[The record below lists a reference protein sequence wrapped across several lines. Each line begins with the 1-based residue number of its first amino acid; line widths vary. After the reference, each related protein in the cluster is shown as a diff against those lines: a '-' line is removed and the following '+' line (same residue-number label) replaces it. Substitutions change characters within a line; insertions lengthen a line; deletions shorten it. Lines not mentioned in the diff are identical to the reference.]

1 MLRTGTTI
9 DDLALCCGVDPK
21 SVERWLTLGRV
32 PHRANRW
39 DAARRLGYDDDY
51 LWPEPLAGASRAEAS
66 QSELVR
72 VYPDRGSVPRG
83 TWHQLLGGARE
94 EIAILVHAGLF
105 LAEDPAT
112 RRLLADQARA
122 GVRVRWLL
130 GDPPASVAQRGEEEG
145 IGPATVGAKVRNALS
160 FLRPLAEE
168 GLIEIRLH
176 DTTLYNSI
184 YRTDDQVLVNA
195 HVYGNTAA
203 CAPVLHLR
211 KVSAAA
217 WSPFTPSASNASGN
231 RRSRGTGRTRD
242 GPQDRLLRRPGR
254 AEGEQRRPGGCRRRG
269 PRRRRGAAD
278 PPHRQR
284 QLGAARRGDRDE
296 RVRRP
301 ARPSGRPSRRPAYE
315 SR

>member
-1 MLRTGTTI
+1 MQRTGTAI

-39 DAARRLGYDDDY
+39 DAARRLGYDEDY
-51 LWPEPLAGASRAEAS
+51 LWPDAPGRGHERRAEAS
-66 QSELVR
+66 KSELVR
-72 VYPDRGSVPRG
+72 LYPDRGSVPRG
-83 TWHQLLGGARE
+83 TWQQLLGGARE
-94 EIAILVHAGLF
+94 EIAILAHAALF

-112 RRLLADQARA
+112 RRLLAEQARD

-130 GDPPASVAQRGEEEG
+130 GDPSSASVAQRGEEEG

-184 YRTDDQVLVNA
+184 YRTDDQVLVNG

-211 KVSAAA
+211 KVS
-217 WSPFTPSASNASGN
+217 
-231 RRSRGTGRTRD
+231 
-242 GPQDRLLRRPGR
+242 
-254 AEGEQRRPGGCRRRG
+254 GGSLVTVYLECI
-269 PRRRRGAAD
+269 
-278 PPHRQR
+278 
-284 QLGAARRGDRDE
+284 E
-296 RVRRP
+296 RVWERAKP
-301 ARPSGRPSRRPAYE
+301 WTGGDA
-315 SR
+315 

>member
-1 MLRTGTTI
+1 LKRPATSGTLGYVTATPNERLRTAMLRTGTTI

-21 SVERWLTLGRV
+21 SVERWLSLGRV

-51 LWPEPLAGASRAEAS
+51 LWPDAPGRVRRDEAT

-72 VYPDRGSVPRG
+72 IYPDRGSVPRG

-94 EIAILVHAGLF
+94 EISILVHAGLF
-105 LAEDPAT
+105 IAEDPVT

-122 GVRVRWLL
+122 GVRVRMLL
-130 GDPPASVAQRGEEEG
+130 GDPSSDLVAKRGKEEG
-145 IGPATVGAKVRNALS
+145 IGTGTVAAKIRNALS
-160 FLRPLAEE
+160 FLAPLALE

-184 YRTDDQVLVNA
+184 YRADDQVLVNS

-211 KVSAAA
+211 KVSGGSLVAVY
-217 WSPFTPSASNASGN
+217 TDC
-231 RRSRGTGRTRD
+231 T
-242 GPQDRLLRRPGR
+242 DRVWEQSKPWN
-254 AEGEQRRPGGCRRRG
+254 GE
-269 PRRRRGAAD
+269 
-278 PPHRQR
+278 
-284 QLGAARRGDRDE
+284 E
-296 RVRRP
+296 T
-301 ARPSGRPSRRPAYE
+301 
-315 SR
+315 

>member
-1 MLRTGTTI
+1 MQRTGTAI

-39 DAARRLGYDDDY
+39 DAARRLGYDEDY
-51 LWPEPLAGASRAEAS
+51 LWPDAPGRGQKRRAEAS
-66 QSELVR
+66 KSELVGL
-72 VYPDRGSVPRG
+72 YPDRGSVPRG

-94 EIAILVHAGLF
+94 EIAILAHAALF

-112 RRLLADQARA
+112 RRLLAEQARD

-130 GDPPASVAQRGEEEG
+130 GDPSSASVAQRGEEES
-145 IGPATVGAKVRNALS
+145 IGSATVGAKVRNALS
-160 FLRPLAEE
+160 FLRPLAGE

-211 KVSAAA
+211 KVS
-217 WSPFTPSASNASGN
+217 
-231 RRSRGTGRTRD
+231 
-242 GPQDRLLRRPGR
+242 
-254 AEGEQRRPGGCRRRG
+254 GGSLVTVYLECI
-269 PRRRRGAAD
+269 
-278 PPHRQR
+278 
-284 QLGAARRGDRDE
+284 E
-296 RVRRP
+296 RVWEQAKP
-301 ARPSGRPSRRPAYE
+301 WTGEEA
-315 SR
+315 